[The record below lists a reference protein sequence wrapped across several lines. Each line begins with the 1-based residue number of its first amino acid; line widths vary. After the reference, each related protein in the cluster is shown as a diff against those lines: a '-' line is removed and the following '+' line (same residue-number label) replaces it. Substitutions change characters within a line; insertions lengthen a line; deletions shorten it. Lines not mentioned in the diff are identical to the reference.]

1 MNLELITKQ
10 VTNTCRSLSTYVRN
24 ELKNLKASDV
34 KSKGLHDFVT
44 YVDKTSEKK
53 LVKDLRK
60 ILPSAGIIAEENQAY
75 QKSQLYNWVI
85 DPLDGTTN
93 FIHGVPIFSISI
105 ALMKGDEVVSGVVS
119 EVNLHEYFY
128 AWKDGGAFMN
138 GHPIQVSQANKLT
151 DSLLATGFPYHDFD
165 RLDQYIEVLK
175 YLMRNSRGVRRLGS
189 AAVDLAYV
197 AAGRFDGFY
206 EYGLNSWDVAAG
218 VILVKEAGGNVCDF
232 SGKDNFIF
240 GNEILATNPGVYDEF
255 LELIK
260 HNF

>member
-24 ELKNLKASDV
+24 ELKNLDETDV

-53 LVKDLRK
+53 LVKDLRR
-60 ILPSAGIIAEENQAY
+60 ILPSAGIITEENQSY
-75 QKSQLYNWVI
+75 KKSDLYNWVI

-93 FIHGVPIFSISI
+93 FIHGVPLFSISI
-105 ALMKGDEVVSGVVS
+105 ALIKGHEVISGVIS
-119 EVNLHEYFY
+119 EVNLQEYFY
-128 AWKDGGAFMN
+128 AWKDGGAYMN
-138 GHPIQVSQANKLT
+138 NKPIQVSKTEKLS

-165 RLDQYIEVLK
+165 RLDSYIEVLK

-189 AAVDLAYV
+189 AAVDLSYV

-206 EYGLNSWDVAAG
+206 EYGLNSWDVSAG
-218 VILVKEAGGNVCDF
+218 SILVKEAGGSVCDF
-232 SGKDNFIF
+232 SGSNNFVF
-240 GNEILATNPGVYDEF
+240 GREILATTPGVYNEF

-260 HNF
+260 QNF

>member
-24 ELKNLKASDV
+24 ELKNLEASDV

-53 LVKDLRK
+53 LVKDLRR
-60 ILPSAGIIAEENQAY
+60 ILPSAGIIAEENQSY
-75 QKSQLYNWVI
+75 RKSQLYNWVI

-138 GHPIQVSQANKLT
+138 GHPIQVSKADKLT

-232 SGKDNFIF
+232 SGNGNFIF
-240 GNEILATNPGVYDEF
+240 GREILATNPGVYNEF

-260 HNF
+260 QNF